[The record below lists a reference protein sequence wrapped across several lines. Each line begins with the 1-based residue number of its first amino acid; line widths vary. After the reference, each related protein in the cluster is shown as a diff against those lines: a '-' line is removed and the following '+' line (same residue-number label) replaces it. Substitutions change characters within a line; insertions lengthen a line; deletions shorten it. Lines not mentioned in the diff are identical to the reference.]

1 MKILLAIDA
10 SEASRKAV
18 AFVAKCF
25 VGGAPSDLSITL
37 LHVVDSLPDFII
49 SRSSDPAAAPAFREV
64 ATEWAAS
71 SRNEGEK
78 LVASCALK
86 LTSSGIPGTALNQKL
101 VTRDALP
108 EARKVVA
115 ALTIIEEMQS
125 GKYDVVCLGRRGTSA
140 ATGAFPG
147 SVAEKILR
155 EAIGTT
161 VWVVD

>member
-18 AFVAKCF
+18 AFVAKVF
-25 VGGAPSDLSITL
+25 VGGAPSDLRITL
-37 LHVVDSLPDFII
+37 LHVVDSLPDFIM
-49 SRSSDPAAAPAFREV
+49 SRSSDPASAPAFREV
-64 ATEWAAS
+64 ANEWTAS
-71 SRNEGEK
+71 SRTEGEK
-78 LVASCALK
+78 LIAGCALK
-86 LTSSGIPGTALNQKL
+86 LTSSGIPGSALNQKL

-155 EAIGTT
+155 EAMGTT